1 MITEQQCI
9 KHLKTFEDTSQKK
22 IDALN
27 QKLNAMKTQI
37 QQLNQYIAVPH
48 QQRVTFECDE
58 LEKQIKSA
66 LSLERKEHIDNINN
80 IFASIS
86 NDCVSKLKGSSNGK
100 DNCIEVLMS
109 LQREINEMFQEIANK
124 AETTRIEGKHMHR
137 NIREEIDKEFNT
149 IYTLVRLLYLF
160 NCFIYFWRTTI
171 E

>member
-37 QQLNQYIAVPH
+37 QQLNQCIAVPH

-80 IFASIS
+80 IFVSIS

-100 DNCIEVLMS
+100 DNCIEVLLS
-109 LQREINEMFQEIANK
+109 LQREMVLPLWKLLTMEMQ
-124 AETTRIEGKHMHR
+124 
-137 NIREEIDKEFNT
+137 
-149 IYTLVRLLYLF
+149 L
-160 NCFIYFWRTTI
+160 
-171 E
+171 

>member
-27 QKLNAMKTQI
+27 QRLNAMKTQI
-37 QQLNQYIAVPH
+37 QHLNQYITLPH
-48 QQRVTFECDE
+48 QQHCPFECDE

-66 LSLERKEHIDNINN
+66 LLLERKEHIDNISN

-100 DNCIEVLMS
+100 DNSIEVLMS
-109 LQREINEMFQEIANK
+109 L
-124 AETTRIEGKHMHR
+124 
-137 NIREEIDKEFNT
+137 NISSFS
-149 IYTLVRLLYLF
+149 L
-160 NCFIYFWRTTI
+160 
-171 E
+171 